1 MARVGA
7 PPETGDVI
15 LEPAVGAEQRERGDL
30 VPPPRGAPHLDL
42 LTHAR
47 GDETVVRAEAD
58 GADLSRV
65 IIA

>member
-30 VPPPRGAPHLDL
+30 VPSPRGAPDLDFL
-42 LTHAR
+42 AHA
-47 GDETVVRAEAD
+47 GGNEAVVRAEAD
-58 GADLSRV
+58 GADLKRV
-65 IIA
+65 IVG